1 MLCAVLVWLASAAS
15 PPMLEV
21 IARQGEVME
30 RLSLFGDGMVVWHT
44 KGGLSVERLVREQLT
59 PEELAVYRDALVASK
74 IAALKE
80 GDYTEGIEGP
90 VQVRWTLTV
99 ALPGAAQRTYKGCG
113 LTVQPLALGTVLAIA
128 QDLRVALRDGMR
140 ELDPFEA
147 REPRVGDVLL
157 DPEGARWKVRGI
169 DAEHL
174 SLHLVGLDQP
184 ITRYVK
190 REDLKKVFNGY
201 ADLPRDP

>member
-1 MLCAVLVWLASAAS
+1 
-15 PPMLEV
+15 
-21 IARQGEVME
+21 ME
-30 RLSLFGDGMVVWHT
+30 RLSLFADGMVVWHS

-59 PEELAVYRDALVASK
+59 PEELAVYRDAIEASK
-74 IAALKE
+74 IVTLKE
-80 GDYTEGIEGP
+80 GDYTEGMEGP
-90 VQVRWTLTV
+90 LQIRWTLTV
-99 ALPGAAQRTYKGCG
+99 ALPGTRPRSYTGAG

-128 QDLRVALRDGMR
+128 QDLRVALRDGKR
-140 ELDPFEA
+140 EVDPFEA

-169 DAEHL
+169 DAEHQ
-174 SLHLVGLDQP
+174 SLHMVGLDQP